1 METKR
6 ACNKEPAKKKEVK
19 EKESTHSIESTPHT
33 PVESHKSQSPDKT
46 KVSPRKSKRNE
57 KSSESNLEE
66 EYKVQFP
73 FLPHSLVLLQS
84 DNISKAVR
92 LDRYLSIFDRQSS
105 ETHSMLLA
113 NSSIL
118 FTLLLPYT

>member
-6 ACNKEPAKKKEVK
+6 ACNKEPAEKKEVK
-19 EKESTHSIESTPHT
+19 EKESTYSIESTPHT
-33 PVESHKSQSPDKT
+33 PVESHKSQSPGKT